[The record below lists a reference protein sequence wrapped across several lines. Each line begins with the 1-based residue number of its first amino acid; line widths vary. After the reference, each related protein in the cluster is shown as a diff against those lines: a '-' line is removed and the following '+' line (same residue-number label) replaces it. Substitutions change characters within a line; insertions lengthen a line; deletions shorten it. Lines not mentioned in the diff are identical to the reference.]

1 MVAEKARQEIACL
14 QQPELEYSSKNDTVT
29 SKMHHLIWNVDP
41 AIFILGPIEVRWYGV
56 FFALGFLLGFQIMAQ
71 FYRRE
76 QRGLE
81 NLSELCLYLMLGTII
96 GARLGHV
103 FFYQPD
109 YFLSHPWEIPM
120 IWHGGLA
127 SHGGFAGVMFSLYL
141 YLKKHR
147 DMSFIELADRLAIP
161 CLLAAALI
169 RVGNFFNS
177 EILGTP
183 SNLPWAI
190 VFARVDDIPRH
201 PAMLYEASAYFL
213 VFCALYVAYWKTTII
228 QFPGRVF
235 GTTLATCFFARFM
248 IEFVKENQVPFE
260 SRLPLNMGQL
270 LSIPFILLGVYLI
283 YASRRMSQ
291 TRAQ

>member
-1 MVAEKARQEIACL
+1 MR
-14 QQPELEYSSKNDTVT
+14 YF
-29 SKMHHLIWNVDP
+29 IWNSDP
-41 AIFILGPIEVRWYGV
+41 AIFILGPIEIRWYGL
-56 FFALGFLLGFQIMAQ
+56 FFALGFFFGFQIMAQ

-76 QRGLE
+76 QRDLE

-103 FFYQPD
+103 LLYQPD
-109 YFLSHPWEIPM
+109 YFLSHPWEILM
-120 IWHGGLA
+120 IWQGGLA
-127 SHGGFAGVMFSLYL
+127 SHGGFAGVLISLYL

-183 SNLPWAI
+183 SNLPWAV
-190 VFARVDDIPRH
+190 VFARVDNIPRH
-201 PAMLYEASAYFL
+201 PAMLYEAAVYFV
-213 VFCALYVAYWKTTII
+213 VFCVLYVAYWKTSII

-235 GTTLATCFFARFM
+235 GTTLATCFLARFL

-260 SRLPLNMGQL
+260 NRMPLNMGQL
-270 LSIPFILLGVYLI
+270 MSIPFILVGVYLI
-283 YASRRMSQ
+283 YASRRMPR
-291 TRAQ
+291 TDAR